1 MHNGTVA
8 KPESRPRRA
17 VSLTAAGFYQQL
29 GRGSAAWHLQLASWG
44 RPFNHFGHFTANV
57 VWVPST
63 FIHYWWENKCL
74 SGILDAA
81 ITRLNHP
88 LVMGCLLLHGWS
100 SVWMLLWASTHFF
113 FFFFLCMCFPYS
125 KKKRKKSEAFFFFFP
140 AQAITALLGS
150 SRLLPWQ
157 LPVNIPAEFFL
168 SAEER
173 APLFSATDKSI
184 GHSWRKCKGRR
195 EGGEEGAAIPAHV
208 GGDGSKWPDW
218 PWRVPA
224 ERPRLRARED
234 YCRSKC
240 RSVFVVTL

>member
-113 FFFFLCMCFPYS
+113 FFFFSCVCAFLTV
-125 KKKRKKSEAFFFFFP
+125 KRKKKKVKRFFFFFP

-173 APLFSATDKSI
+173 VPLFSATDKSI

-195 EGGEEGAAIPAHV
+195 ALPYLHMLEVMAQSDLTDLDASLQSGR
-208 GGDGSKWPDW
+208 GS
-218 PWRVPA
+218 
-224 ERPRLRARED
+224 ERARIIVD
-234 YCRSKC
+234 Q
-240 RSVFVVTL
+240 SVVQCSSWHFSS

>member
-81 ITRLNHP
+81 ITWLNHP
-88 LVMGCLLLHGWS
+88 LMMGCLLLHGWS
-100 SVWMLLWASTHFF
+100 SVWMLLWASTQFF
-113 FFFFLCMCFPYS
+113 FFSFSSCVCAFLTV
-125 KKKRKKSEAFFFFFP
+125 KKKRKKVKRFLFFFP
-140 AQAITALLGS
+140 S
-150 SRLLPWQ
+150 SGNHCAVRQ
-157 LPVNIPAEFFL
+157 Q
-168 SAEER
+168 
-173 APLFSATDKSI
+173 
-184 GHSWRKCKGRR
+184 
-195 EGGEEGAAIPAHV
+195 
-208 GGDGSKWPDW
+208 
-218 PWRVPA
+218 
-224 ERPRLRARED
+224 
-234 YCRSKC
+234 
-240 RSVFVVTL
+240 

>member
-1 MHNGTVA
+1 MSLWYTRCSNYPTESSAHDGMPFVTWLVVRVDVA
-8 KPESRPRRA
+8 
-17 VSLTAAGFYQQL
+17 L
-29 GRGSAAWHLQLASWG
+29 G
-44 RPFNHFGHFTANV
+44 
-57 VWVPST
+57 
-63 FIHYWWENKCL
+63 
-74 SGILDAA
+74 
-81 ITRLNHP
+81 LN
-88 LVMGCLLLHGWS
+88 
-100 SVWMLLWASTHFF
+100 TF

-184 GHSWRKCKGRR
+184 GHSWRKCKRRR